1 MVESAV
7 TKPAEMC
14 LRLQAVHRWCVTG
27 TPIQKDLGGRT
38 FFCLYIRQSSKR
50 WLRILIGGLL
60 SAMLMCMHTR
70 VMGKVLVTICQ
81 IANLTS
87 SPSYYTHVH
96 SVHVFCKPVWC
107 IHSLFGVITCVL
119 YLHHHTHN
127 TNTHAHS
134 DLYGL
139 VLFLNMEPYSQG
151 LWYRRLITEPYLQ
164 GYHRPMIDL
173 FSTIMWRNA
182 KEDVAEE
189 VYT

>member
-1 MVESAV
+1 MAQNSHWWLAQCNVDVYAYTCNGES
-7 TKPAEMC
+7 
-14 LRLQAVHRWCVTG
+14 
-27 TPIQKDLGGRT
+27 
-38 FFCLYIRQSSKR
+38 
-50 WLRILIGGLL
+50 
-60 SAMLMCMHTR
+60 
-70 VMGKVLVTICQ
+70 LVTIRQ

-189 VYT
+189 VHSTSSDFKISLASSTCIQCHVYMCKPGSLELSSC